1 MTARASKLD
10 VHFIEKQRH
19 RLTELRAALLAA
31 AQRDEV
37 EEDNIKT
44 EKGGAQEQ
52 EDDAQRL
59 AMLELD
65 GNLVVRDVQRLTCV
79 DRALR
84 KIEEGSYGLSDIS
97 GQVIRRERLEAV
109 PEAIFTLEEEEAQEQ
124 KR

>member
-1 MTARASKLD
+1 MTASASKLD
-10 VHFIEKQRH
+10 VTFIEKQRH
-19 RLTELRAALLAA
+19 RLTKLRAALLTV
-31 AQRDEV
+31 AQRDEA
-37 EEDNIKT
+37 EEANIKS
-44 EKGGAQEQ
+44 EKGGAQEH

-65 GNLVVRDVQRLTCV
+65 GNLVVRDIQRLARV

-97 GQVIRRERLEAV
+97 GQLIRRERLEAV
-109 PEAIFTLEEEEAQEQ
+109 PEAIFTLAEEEAQEQ